1 MPTKHPVRIGTCGW
15 SYDDWKGVFYPKGTA
30 SGDYLPFLAQ
40 HYPIVEV
47 DSTFYH
53 SPRPSMV
60 QGWYDKTPD
69 SFGFCLKV
77 PQAITHEKLLAKC
90 EREVEVF
97 LAAAKLLREKLACCV
112 LQFGYFNKKM
122 FASPELFTERL
133 DTFLKAWP
141 DEFPVAVE
149 IRNKGWVTPAY
160 LDCLRSHKATFVLT
174 DQAWMPTPAELMAEL
189 DVVTGLFAYMRL
201 LGDRKAVDDLT
212 EKVDH
217 IVIDRSKQL
226 ADDARVIKQ
235 LSKQVPVIVAVN
247 NHFAGYSPETIRMLT
262 EELGT

>member
-1 MPTKHPVRIGTCGW
+1 MHPIRVGTCGW

-47 DSTFYH
+47 DSTFYY

-69 SFGFCLKV
+69 KFSFCLKV
-77 PQAITHEKLLAKC
+77 PQAITHEKLLHRC

-112 LQFGYFNKKM
+112 LQFGYFNKKA
-122 FASPELFTERL
+122 FASAEKFMERL
-133 DTFLKAWP
+133 DAFLAAWP
-141 DEFPVAVE
+141 AEFPVAVE
-149 IRNKGWVTPAY
+149 IRNKTWIKPEY
-160 LDCLRSHKATFVLT
+160 LDCLRGGRAAFVLT
-174 DQAWMPTPAELMAEL
+174 DQAWMPSPLELMERL
-189 DVVTGLFAYMRL
+189 DVLTGPFAYIRL

-212 EKVDH
+212 PKVDH

-226 ADDARVIKQ
+226 ADDAKVIKQ
-235 LSKQVPVIVAVN
+235 LSKTVPVIVAVN

-262 EELGT
+262 DELAR